1 MSKERALKNIKLRMD
16 PVLDDAD
23 TLDGQSR
30 ICNWLSNTLLELAEK
45 HRAEYIQTQNK
56 KSAEIVYS
64 PRGLRNLLP
73 ALKEQ
78 HPFLRVVHSS
88 PLKNTALRL
97 SKSIE
102 AHQKSKKGKR
112 KGKEV
117 GWPKFKAWSRSW
129 YSLFYDEPGKG
140 FKVEKDLLILSLGRG
155 KDRSLRYLLIPLVEA
170 KVLEGAE
177 IRTLR
182 IIKEL
187 GVFYAVFTVRVS
199 VPQRKPITKV
209 IALDPNHKNLAYGVD
224 TEKTGIEIVAPIW
237 LKASDRRMDELRSL
251 RDHCQR
257 KSQKIPVVDEHGQ
270 STGKTYWKPSKR
282 WEKRNRVLE
291 RMLRKRREQTKTFL
305 YTTAHALYAKYD
317 CVGIGDYAPHGDG
330 ITTKMRRAM
339 NNRSLIGRFKEVLS
353 WVACKSG
360 KTFLKYKEKGTTRT
374 CHPCGCVVEGGL
386 APSIRR
392 WRCPSCSSENDRDE
406 NAAQNGLREVLRE
419 LSKKCE
425 TFVSQV
431 SGSDLV
437 HVDERWVWRVLPG
450 GVLQTPRR
458 QKQRVNRGARKL
470 K

>member
-1 MSKERALKNIKLRMD
+1 MSKNKALKNVTLPMRPPQD
-16 PVLDDAD
+16 SAEA
-23 TLDGQSR
+23 LDGQSR
-30 ICNWLSNTLLELAEK
+30 ICNWARSALLELAEK
-45 HRAEYIQTQNK
+45 HRDEYFRTQNK
-56 KSAEIVYS
+56 ESARIVYS

-73 ALKEQ
+73 SLKEQ
-78 HPFLRVVHSS
+78 HPFLKVVHSS
-88 PLKNTALRL
+88 PLKNVALQL

-102 AHQKSKKGKR
+102 AHQKSKSGKR

-117 GWPKFKAWSRSW
+117 GWPKFRAWRKKW
-129 YSLFYDEPGKG
+129 ASLLYDEPGKG

-155 KDRSLRYLLIPLVEA
+155 KDRKQRSLSIPLVGAEA
-170 KVLEGAE
+170 LEGKE
-177 IRTLR
+177 IRSLR

-199 VPQRKPITKV
+199 VPQTKPITKI

-224 TEKTGIEIVAPIW
+224 TEENGIEIMAPTW
-237 LKASDRRMDELRSL
+237 LKAYDRRMDELRAL

-257 KSQKIPVVDEHGQ
+257 KSQQIPVTDEQGQ
-270 STGKTYWKPSKR
+270 PTGKTYWKPSKQ

-291 RMLRKRREQTKTFL
+291 RALRKRREQTKTFL

-317 CVGIGDYAPHGDG
+317 CVGIGDYTPHGNG

-360 KTFLKYKEKGTTRT
+360 KTFLVYDEKGTTRT
-374 CHPCGCVVEGGL
+374 CHPCRYVVEGGIP
-386 APSIRR
+386 PSIRK

-406 NAAQNGLREVLRE
+406 NSSKNILRKILRD
-419 LSKKCE
+419 LSTKSE

-431 SGSDLV
+431 SCSDLV
-437 HVDERWVWRVLPG
+437 QVVERWVWRVLPG
-450 GVLQTPRR
+450 GVLQIPRR
-458 QKQRVNRGARKL
+458 QNRELIAAPGN
-470 K
+470 